1 MLTSQAQTETSVEP
15 RPAYRTFVVSV
26 ARVERLAE
34 HFVRLTF
41 TGDELADF
49 GTAGLDQRVKIVLPL
64 ADSGFEHFPAE
75 TDWYGAWRELPEEH
89 RNPFRTYTVR
99 AVRPAAREVDVDFV
113 LHGETG
119 PASAWAAHVQPGDP
133 VLIVGP
139 DERSPGR
146 ALGID
151 WRPGAV
157 RTVLLA
163 GDETAAPAI
172 CAILDGLPA
181 DARGCALIEIP
192 TPGDALPVNAPSGV
206 SVRWLPRG
214 GGIPQGGALIPAVRD
229 WTVRHAQAARA
240 GDVVDP
246 LEDIDVDREML
257 WDVPDGL
264 SIDGE
269 LYAWIAGEASV
280 IKTVRRFLVG
290 EAGVDRRSV
299 AFMGYWRLGRA
310 ELD

>member
-1 MLTSQAQTETSVEP
+1 MLTSHAQTESVVEP
-15 RPAYRTFVVSV
+15 RPAYRAFDVRVASV
-26 ARVERLAE
+26 QRLAE

-41 TGDELADF
+41 AGEQLADF

-64 ADSGFEHFPAE
+64 ADSGFEHFPRAV
-75 TDWYGAWRELPEEH
+75 DWYSAWRDLPEEH

-99 AVRPAAREVDVDFV
+99 AVRRAQREVDVDFV

-151 WRPGAV
+151 WRPGEV

-172 CAILDGLPA
+172 CSILESLPA
-181 DARGCALIEIP
+181 DARGCAIIEVP
-192 TPGDALPVNAPSGV
+192 SAADALPVAAPAGV
-206 SVRWLPRG
+206 TVRWHPRG

-229 WTVRHAQAARA
+229 WTVRHAQAVRS
-240 GDVVDP
+240 GGVVDP
-246 LEDIDVDREML
+246 LEDIDIDREML

-264 SIDGE
+264 SVDGA

-280 IKTVRRFLVG
+280 IKTLRRFLVG

-299 AFMGYWRLGRA
+299 AFMGYWRQGREA
-310 ELD
+310 LS